1 MGMSITT
8 PQDHIYYLAE
18 PKKKKMNKKNIIWL
32 AVGIVLVIL
41 VGYFFWG
48 QKIAFAPSKNT
59 QATSTQQKNSDPVVV
74 ASSKI
79 VVSGQIPGEVVLIS
93 DVTMDEAGWVAV
105 HDNNNGQPGNIL
117 GAYYLPAGTYTN
129 QMVPLLRGVVDG
141 NSYLVVIHQD
151 DGDKVFDY
159 KIDTPITNA
168 KDQLETA
175 NFAVVATS
183 PRGE

>member
-1 MGMSITT
+1 
-8 PQDHIYYLAE
+8 
-18 PKKKKMNKKNIIWL
+18 MNKKNIIWL

-59 QATSTQQKNSDPVVV
+59 QATSTQQKNSGPVVV

-79 VVSGQIPGEVVLIS
+79 VVTNQIPGEVVLVAE
-93 DVTMDEAGWVAV
+93 VTMNKAGWVAV

-117 GAYYLPAGTYTN
+117 GAGYLPAGTYTN
-129 QMVPLLRGVVDG
+129 QMIPLLRGVVDG
-141 NSYLVVIHQD
+141 SSYLVVIHKD

-159 KIDTPITNA
+159 KIDTPVITA
-168 KDQLETA
+168 KGQLETA
-175 NFAVVATS
+175 NFIVVAES